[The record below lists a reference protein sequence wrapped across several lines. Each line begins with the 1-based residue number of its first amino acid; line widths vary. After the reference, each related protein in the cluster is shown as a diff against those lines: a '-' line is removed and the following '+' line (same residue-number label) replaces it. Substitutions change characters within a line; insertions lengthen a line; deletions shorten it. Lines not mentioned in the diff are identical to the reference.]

1 MCLPRHRRMG
11 STDLTEPMGSVIF
24 PAYILQGRPLPLL
37 PGAACIPPQGSSN
50 GACLQDTAIKPQ
62 EKAATP
68 PQCSLHPSGC
78 LFPGPE
84 PPLNHLLSRGETD
97 KETKSIVGPLLPDKP
112 RIIFCELLALYIS
125 ISLPRTSYYLASD
138 RFGV

>member
-1 MCLPRHRRMG
+1 MCLPHLRSMG
-11 STDLTEPMGSVIF
+11 STNSTEPMGSVIF
-24 PAYILQGRPLPLL
+24 PAHIPQGCPLPLL
-37 PGAACIPPQGSSN
+37 PGAACIPLHSSSN
-50 GACLQDTAIKPQ
+50 GACLQDTAVRPQ
-62 EKAATP
+62 EKAATL

-97 KETKSIVGPLLPDKP
+97 KETKSFVGPLLPDKP
-112 RIIFCELLALYIS
+112 RIIFCELLALYIP

>member
-1 MCLPRHRRMG
+1 MCLPRHRRIG
-11 STDLTEPMGSVIF
+11 SSDLTELMGSVIF
-24 PAYILQGRPLPLL
+24 PAHILQGRPMPLL
-37 PGAACIPPQGSSN
+37 PGAACIPTQGSSN
-50 GACLQDTAIKPQ
+50 GACLQDTAIKPR
-62 EKAATP
+62 EKANTP

-97 KETKSIVGPLLPDKP
+97 KETKSVVGPLLPDKP

-138 RFGV
+138 RLSV